1 MMSED
6 EEYSDEELE
15 EIRRRRYSEYQRAA
29 GDEQRQSESRRQFE
43 AQKQAALKQILSPE
57 ARQRLTNIRMVKPE
71 FAEQIELQLIQ
82 LAQSGRLKVP
92 IGDDQ
97 LKEALARL
105 QSSRKEIRIR
115 RA

>member
-1 MMSED
+1 MLSDD

-15 EIRRRRYSEYQRAA
+15 EIRRRRYSDLQRAA
-29 GDEQRQSESRRQFE
+29 IEEQRQAESRRQFE
-43 AQKQAALKQILSPE
+43 SQKQAALKLIMTPE

-82 LAQSGRLKVP
+82 LAQAGRVKVP
-92 IGDDQ
+92 ITDDQ

-105 QSSRKEIRIR
+105 QGSRKEIRIR